1 MCNFTTQSNKVLAK
15 IFKLFLLIS
24 LTFLINLPQ
33 TLHVIEAD
41 ETGQTSINVK
51 SSSIVSEF
59 PKGIWLNLEAVSDA
73 KITEIS
79 SRLKIGQTKGTTY
92 NYLCSD
98 ELNKDSETWRC
109 KDLVPNENIK
119 GTLFWRTDT
128 SGKYIPQGTL
138 IEISFEIKDA
148 NDNVLITPA
157 TNFIYLDSNFKWE
170 SISEGPITLNYHGPV
185 KSRAEKILDAIVET
199 LEKVGPVLGADIND
213 PIMVTMYNNG
223 KEMID
228 AQPPQSST
236 QGRELITEGQAFS
249 NFGTLHLIGGDR
261 NSIGTASHEV
271 THILV
276 HRAGEGVFRKVPTWL
291 NEGLAEWA
299 NIDPAMSYDIALEF
313 AVATDRVPIITKGIT
328 MPGKPE
334 DAIIFYGAS
343 RSIVTFLIS
352 EYGDQKMY
360 SLLSEL
366 KSDVKLETAIENTYG
381 FDTERIENMWRKNIG
396 ATEYTKNKSS
406 LIKPTAEPIKTIKPF
421 SLNDNSQISK
431 GGSEIKSDDTN
442 AKPSTGCNLFALT
455 HTKNVD
461 LGILGLL
468 IFLILFKSKPD

>member
-1 MCNFTTQSNKVLAK
+1 MPKFSK
-15 IFKLFLLIS
+15 ILFLLT
-24 LTFLINLPQ
+24 LVLLINISQ
-33 TLHVIEAD
+33 TANVVTAD
-41 ETGQTSINVK
+41 QTVQNPINVK
-51 SSSIVSEF
+51 SSLITSEF
-59 PKGIWLNLEAVSDA
+59 PKGIWLDIEVVSES

-92 NYLCSD
+92 NYLCLD
-98 ELNKDSETWRC
+98 EQNKNSESWRC
-109 KDLVPNENIK
+109 KDIVPNETIK
-119 GTLFWRTDT
+119 ATLFWRTDT

-138 IEISFEIKDA
+138 IEISFEIKDEKG
-148 NDNVLITPA
+148 NVLTTPT
-157 TNFIYLDSNFKWE
+157 TNFVYLDPNFKWE
-170 SISEGPITLNYHGPV
+170 NISQGPVTLNYHGPV
-185 KSRAEKILDAIVET
+185 KSRAQKILDAIVET
-199 LEKVGPVLGADIND
+199 LEKVGPVLGADIDD

-343 RSIVTFLIS
+343 RSIVTYLIS
-352 EYGDQKMY
+352 EYGAQKMY

-366 KSDVKLETAIENTYG
+366 KSDVKLEDAMQKVYSFDTVTLENT
-381 FDTERIENMWRKNIG
+381 WRNKIG
-396 ATEYTKNKSS
+396 AKEYTENQSS
-406 LIKPTAEPIKTIKPF
+406 LIVPTAEPIKTIKPF
-421 SLNDNSQISK
+421 SFNADSQITK
-431 GGSEIKSDDTN
+431 GGLETNPNDTDT
-442 AKPSTGCNLFALT
+442 KPSSGCNLFAVNNT
-455 HTKNVD
+455 AHID
-461 LGILGLL
+461 LSILGLL
-468 IFLILFKSKPD
+468 IFLILFKSKPY